1 MPFRGFDRLIGFRG
15 QADWPPNPIQ
25 HAVETTMVIEVAS
38 QTRKTEQKPQS
49 AQVQDAQ
56 ASLCMP
62 RDAGRFMPP
71 GPRYFLGCE
80 KLSRGLPAP
89 ELFGDIPR
97 RTPMRSNR
105 QIPGCN
111 ARRLAASSGP
121 ASDPYRSRSSSEP
134 LSRLRRTKQISAL

>member
-56 ASLCMP
+56 ASEKDSVSRPVHAARCGSLHA
-62 RDAGRFMPP
+62 AGAPVFFGMREAFP
-71 GPRYFLGCE
+71 GF
-80 KLSRGLPAP
+80 
-89 ELFGDIPR
+89 
-97 RTPMRSNR
+97 
-105 QIPGCN
+105 
-111 ARRLAASSGP
+111 ARA
-121 ASDPYRSRSSSEP
+121 
-134 LSRLRRTKQISAL
+134 